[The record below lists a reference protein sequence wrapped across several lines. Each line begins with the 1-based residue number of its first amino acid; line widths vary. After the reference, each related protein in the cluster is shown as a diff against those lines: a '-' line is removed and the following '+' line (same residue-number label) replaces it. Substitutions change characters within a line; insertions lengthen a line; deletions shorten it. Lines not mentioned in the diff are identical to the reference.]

1 MAGIAVQSARIGEKD
16 LVSML
21 NNHLA
26 EQADQRMEPVRVVH
40 RLDQPVEGIVVFAK
54 NKKAAA
60 SLSAQITDGSM
71 KKVYQAVC
79 CVTEAGGHWIRRQRV
94 CRKQTRRLTGMGKRP
109 GKTIRSSIRIIW
121 RRMQGRT
128 PQRL

>member
-1 MAGIAVQSARIGEKD
+1 MILYEDKDIIVCHKMAGIAVQSARIGEKD

-21 NNHLA
+21 NNHLM

-71 KKVYQAVC
+71 KKVYQAVSPFRLSGI
-79 CVTEAGGHWIRRQRV
+79 VGGRGTVLLPQGEPAAYHRLHGYAETE
-94 CRKQTRRLTGMGKRP
+94 
-109 GKTIRSSIRIIW
+109 
-121 RRMQGRT
+121 
-128 PQRL
+128 

>member
-1 MAGIAVQSARIGEKD
+1 MILYEDKDIIVCHKMAGIAVQSARIGEKD

-21 NNHLA
+21 NNHLM

-60 SLSAQITDGSM
+60 SLSAQITDKHEEGVPGS
-71 KKVYQAVC
+71 VLCDGSWRVLD
-79 CVTEAGGHWIRRQRV
+79 TGGRGYAESRRAA
-94 CRKQTRRLTGMGKRP
+94 
-109 GKTIRSSIRIIW
+109 
-121 RRMQGRT
+121 
-128 PQRL
+128 